1 MFLNLKTVENIRDL
15 GGTPTKD
22 GKCVKKGLLLRSG
35 DLHRLSEA
43 EFQFLKEQYHLKM
56 VIDFR
61 SNRSFVGKRD
71 RIDETVE
78 CCHFITLN
86 YLEYQSYD
94 RTIPVSPREFFI
106 DIYRSLATKK
116 EAFQAYRAFFKCI
129 LRCEDGAVL
138 WHCTSGKD
146 RTGIAAALLLYALG
160 CDMETIYKSHM
171 ETNEYTRE
179 LWEEKKREIDLSDPK
194 EVEFYEIFY
203 LAQKEF
209 LDVYFEEICASYG
222 SVDRFL
228 EDEMNLTEDK
238 IHILRKRYLE

>member
-22 GKCVKKGLLLRSG
+22 GKFVKKGLLLRSG
-35 DLHRLSEA
+35 DLHLLSEE
-43 EFQFLKEQYHLKM
+43 EFRFLKERYHLKM

-71 RIDETVE
+71 RIDDTVE
-78 CCHFITLN
+78 ICHFITLN

-94 RTIPVSPREFFI
+94 RTIPVPPRDFFI
-106 DIYRSLATKK
+106 DIYRSLATKE
-116 EAFQAYRAFFKCI
+116 EAFAAYRSFFECV
-129 LRCEDGAVL
+129 LRCENGAVL

-146 RTGIAAALLLYALG
+146 RTGIAASLLLYALG

-171 ETNEYTRE
+171 ETNDYTQK
-179 LWEEKKREIDLSDPK
+179 LWEEKKKEIDLSDRK

-209 LDVYFEEICASYG
+209 LDVYFEEIRAAYG

-238 IHILRKRYLE
+238 IRILKNRYLE